1 MKLKLKCYQTI
12 RDGLNTKSEQPFE
25 FSTNNILYLTNG
37 YYLNGYN
44 KNKLNEW
51 KECEITNA
59 EWFKS
64 KFYIYINNNNKI
76 AYSGN
81 FFKSLFLWFHY
92 IIKYKLI
99 NTLSVIGGV
108 YAIIDIIYLIFN
120 K

>member
-12 RDGLNTKSEQPFE
+12 REGLNTKSGRPFE

-37 YYLNGYN
+37 YYLNGDN
-44 KNKLNEW
+44 KNRLNEW
-51 KECEITNA
+51 KKCEITNT
-59 EWFKS
+59 EWFKF
-64 KFYIYINNNNKI
+64 KFYIYINNNNEI

-92 IIKYKLI
+92 EIKYKLT
-99 NTLSVIGGV
+99 NVLSVLGGV
-108 YAIIDIIYLIFN
+108 YAITDIIHLIFS